1 MSGMMATRSDPNNKW
16 VKLALKSINE
26 SLGHPASLLP
36 NIGGSIPND
45 IFAELLG
52 LSTIWIPHSYTGC
65 AQHAP
70 NEHLLVPIVREG
82 LSIMTGLFWDI
93 GEL

>member
-1 MSGMMATRSDPNNKW
+1 MSGMMATRLDPNNKW
-16 VKLALKSINE
+16 VELAAESINK
-26 SLGHPASLLP
+26 SLGHPASILP

-45 IFAELLG
+45 IFSELLG
-52 LSTIWIPHSYTGC
+52 LPTIWIPHSYTGC